1 MAHTTATD
9 TTPVPGRLT
18 PRDWGLRLAAAVR
31 CQWPLLV
38 RRRRTVAGVG
48 AYFDLVTDDGRLY
61 FGDNFHL
68 GYFPTGRETLHE
80 AHDALT
86 DLVADLADIS
96 AGAHILDVGCG
107 IGEPAIRI
115 ARKYDCRITG
125 INASRRQVRQGREL
139 VVQAGLTDRI
149 DLLVGNALALDMPDA
164 SVDSVVCLESAGDIC
179 VTSAAKDQLV
189 SELWRVLRPG
199 GTVGFGDFAFR
210 QVPTLAEDKA
220 LRAVLYHTGSE
231 LVGDWPAGF
240 ANRGFVVSR
249 YRDIHTATLATWDIL
264 QEFHLVHFS
273 ELCRRNGRPVV
284 AATVRHFD
292 RLIPAIVRCGRYPTF
307 SAQKPAAAQPV
318 TGTASG
324 ER

>member
-1 MAHTTATD
+1 MAQSTATD
-9 TTPVPGRLT
+9 TTVVPARLT

-38 RRRRTVAGVG
+38 LRRRTVAGVG

-68 GYFPTGRETLHE
+68 GYFQAGRETLHE

-96 AGAHILDVGCG
+96 TGAQLLDVGCG

-115 ARKYDCRITG
+115 AGKYGCRITG

-139 VVQAGLTDRI
+139 VAQGGLTDRI
-149 DLLVGNALALDMPDA
+149 ELRVGNALALDMPDA

-179 VTSAAKDQLV
+179 VTSAAKVQLV

-199 GTVGFGDFAFR
+199 GSVGFGDLAFS
-210 QVPTLAEDKA
+210 QAPTADEDKA
-220 LRAVLYHTGSE
+220 LRAVLYHTGTE
-231 LVGDWPAGF
+231 LVGDWPARFAARGF
-240 ANRGFVVSR
+240 AISR
-249 YRDIHTATLATWDIL
+249 YRDIHAATLATWDIL
-264 QEFHLVHFS
+264 QEFHQAHFS
-273 ELCRRNGRPVV
+273 ELCRRNGKRVV
-284 AATVRHFD
+284 TATMRHFD
-292 RLIPAIVRCGRYPTF
+292 GLVPAIVRCGSYPTF
-307 SAQKPAAAQPV
+307 SAQKP
-318 TGTASG
+318 
-324 ER
+324 E

>member
-1 MAHTTATD
+1 MAQSTATD
-9 TTPVPGRLT
+9 TAAISGRLT
-18 PRDWGLRLAAAVR
+18 PRDWGVRLAAAVR

-68 GYFPTGRETLHE
+68 GYFQTGRETLHE

-96 AGAHILDVGCG
+96 AGAQLLDVGCG

-115 ARKYDCRITG
+115 ARKYGCRITG

-139 VVQAGLTDRI
+139 VAQAGLTGQIELR
-149 DLLVGNALALDMPDA
+149 VGNALALDMPDA

-179 VTSAAKDQLV
+179 VTSAAKVQLV
-189 SELWRVLRPG
+189 NELWRVLRPG
-199 GTVGFGDFAFR
+199 GSVGFGDLAFGR
-210 QVPTLAEDKA
+210 TPAADEDKA
-220 LRAVLYHTGSE
+220 LRAVFYHTGSE
-231 LVGDWPAGF
+231 LVGDWPARFADRGF
-240 ANRGFVVSR
+240 AVTR
-249 YRDIHTATLATWDIL
+249 YRDIHTATLATWDVL
-264 QEFHLVHFS
+264 QEFHQAHFR

-292 RLIPAIVRCGRYPTF
+292 RLVPAIVRCGRYPTF
-307 SAQKPAAAQPV
+307 SAQKPDPA
-318 TGTASG
+318 
-324 ER
+324 